1 MRYALNLLMRKS
13 FINNDLRREFRCPEG
28 AEQKVL
34 SHQTPNEILERT
46 ICRPF
51 QGGPVI
57 GNILGL
63 KPQAES
69 FHPFGIIL
77 TGLSGTGRTK

>member
-1 MRYALNLLMRKS
+1 MLKGGTKGVIASDTKRNLGT
-13 FINNDLRREFRCPEG
+13 NDLP
-28 AEQKVL
+28 
-34 SHQTPNEILERT
+34 
-46 ICRPF
+46 PF

-63 KPQAES
+63 KPQSES

-77 TGLSGTGRTK
+77 TGLSGTG